1 MKKLVIGF
9 SVVGVFFLILCMVV
23 LTIISGFSVI
33 FSSDAS
39 ECDVG
44 ENLVYEIGN
53 LKGKIEGDRI
63 IINLTF
69 DNFKLRNIDG
79 TLEGDEFT
87 VDDEEGRCERITYK
101 KKTVTEELYSDIG
114 YALSEGTNTDNG
126 GFIMVGS
133 NYAVC
138 APTDEGT
145 KIYVKVKNSEGEI
158 RKMPCM
164 VVQYSKTV
172 SFVVSQ
178 KGVMDFTEVVK
189 LEKETGYVIHLVGK
203 LEGSTYTMKGDIN
216 GIPFYSAGTLA
227 GRKLSGRAYWGEGAA
242 LMDGY
247 RSPFRTHSLVITS
260 AFGWRI
266 HPVSGEKKYH
276 DGWDLC
282 QPGNDDGKIFASMDG
297 VVTYANRAGGY
308 GKCVIIDHGN
318 GISTLYAHLKR
329 IHVKQ
334 GQKVYVWQQIGIEG
348 STGVS
353 TGNHLHWEFIQDNVP
368 GTIMG
373 ERLDAEELAPGVI
386 QSAGNYSQWANTK
399 TSE

>member
-1 MKKLVIGF
+1 M
-9 SVVGVFFLILCMVV
+9 
-23 LTIISGFSVI
+23 
-33 FSSDAS
+33 
-39 ECDVG
+39 
-44 ENLVYEIGN
+44 
-53 LKGKIEGDRI
+53 
-63 IINLTF
+63 
-69 DNFKLRNIDG
+69 
-79 TLEGDEFT
+79 
-87 VDDEEGRCERITYK
+87 
-101 KKTVTEELYSDIG
+101 
-114 YALSEGTNTDNG
+114 
-126 GFIMVGS
+126 
-133 NYAVC
+133 
-138 APTDEGT
+138 
-145 KIYVKVKNSEGEI
+145 
-158 RKMPCM
+158 
-164 VVQYSKTV
+164 
-172 SFVVSQ
+172 
-178 KGVMDFTEVVK
+178 K